1 MNLPEPTRPPPP
13 EPRRSSPV
21 SIILALVLLL
31 AATTLLT
38 VLTLGYFGPVIPI
51 ATAIFLVILLHYF
64 VWGRWLGR
72 IIREEEQREKQE

>member
-1 MNLPEPTRPPPP
+1 MNLPEPTRPPLP

-31 AATTLLT
+31 VAATLLT